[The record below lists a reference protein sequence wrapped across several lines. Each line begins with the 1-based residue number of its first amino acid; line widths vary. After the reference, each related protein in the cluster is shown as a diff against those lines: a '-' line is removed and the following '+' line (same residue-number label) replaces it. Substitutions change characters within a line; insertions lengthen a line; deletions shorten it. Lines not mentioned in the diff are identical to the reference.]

1 MWSGIV
7 FMFGGL
13 LVVAGAISWNRH
25 LYDTALGARVPAVG
39 LLAIGMVLAGCAALF
54 IGWTLLQP
62 MDG

>member
-1 MWSGIV
+1 
-7 FMFGGL
+7 MFGGL